1 MKPAIKVAN
10 LSKRYRLAT
19 SGIRHA
25 TLRDAIVRTARTPLK
40 ILKRSNGE
48 SKVDRTLWAL
58 SDVSFAVSPGE
69 IVAVIGRNGA
79 GKSTLLKILS
89 RVTEPTTGSVELYGR
104 MTSLLEVG
112 TGFHAELSG
121 RENIFLNGAI
131 LGMKRAEIV
140 RRFDAIVDFAE
151 VAQFI
156 DTPLKHY
163 SSGMYMRLAFAV
175 AAHLETEI
183 LLVDEVLAVGD
194 AAFQNKCLGKM
205 GSAAKEGRTVVFV
218 SHNMAAVTNLC
229 RRGIV
234 LDRGR
239 VVWTGSQEEAISH
252 YLTNCRAPLGSLRE
266 RTDRVGCGD
275 VRVTALNVRDHTGNI
290 IDVSRSGQH
299 IEICLQYEASPG
311 FQSSRVIAGVSI
323 KTQFDVPVFLQHNR
337 LTRDEWNSLPRQGT
351 FVCRI
356 PRLPLPP
363 GKYRI
368 TYSLIRDDEYLD
380 AMDDAYEL
388 VVTDGDFFGSGEV
401 PPASH
406 GCCLVDASW
415 RLES

>member
-175 AAHLETEI
+175 AAQLETEI
-183 LLVDEVLAVGD
+183 LLV
-194 AAFQNKCLGKM
+194 
-205 GSAAKEGRTVVFV
+205 
-218 SHNMAAVTNLC
+218 
-229 RRGIV
+229 
-234 LDRGR
+234 
-239 VVWTGSQEEAISH
+239 
-252 YLTNCRAPLGSLRE
+252 
-266 RTDRVGCGD
+266 
-275 VRVTALNVRDHTGNI
+275 
-290 IDVSRSGQH
+290 
-299 IEICLQYEASPG
+299 
-311 FQSSRVIAGVSI
+311 
-323 KTQFDVPVFLQHNR
+323 
-337 LTRDEWNSLPRQGT
+337 
-351 FVCRI
+351 
-356 PRLPLPP
+356 
-363 GKYRI
+363 
-368 TYSLIRDDEYLD
+368 
-380 AMDDAYEL
+380 
-388 VVTDGDFFGSGEV
+388 
-401 PPASH
+401 
-406 GCCLVDASW
+406 
-415 RLES
+415 